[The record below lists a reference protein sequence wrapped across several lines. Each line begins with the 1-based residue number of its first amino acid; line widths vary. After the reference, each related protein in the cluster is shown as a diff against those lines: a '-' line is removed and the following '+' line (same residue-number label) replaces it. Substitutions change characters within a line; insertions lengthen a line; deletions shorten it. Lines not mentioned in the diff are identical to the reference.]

1 MSAFYPSGHCPSCGS
16 ASLVVSED
24 SHGVVRALS
33 CVSCKLEFPQEWQV
47 YLGGGKI
54 PIPHFAVPASRPS
67 AFIKLTQAANGV
79 EIWLRRDAIS
89 CISKGEK
96 GTNVWLLDNFA
107 YVRETPEQ
115 ILSLI
120 DSASHPQGRPDAP
133 A

>member
-1 MSAFYPSGHCPSCGS
+1 MSSLACPSGHCPSCGS
-16 ASLVVSED
+16 DCLVISED
-24 SHGVVRALS
+24 SRGVVRALS
-33 CVSCKLEFPQEWQV
+33 CVSCKLEFLKEWQE
-47 YLGGGKI
+47 YLGGGKV
-54 PIPHFAVPASRPS
+54 PIPHLSLPALRPS
-67 AFIKLTQAANGV
+67 AFIKLTQATNGV
-79 EIWLRRDAIS
+79 DIWLRPYAIN

-120 DSASHPQGRPDAP
+120 ASSTQGRPDAP